1 LPPFENLI
9 NYSMKKILFIGIVTT
24 FCSFAMSQSSI
35 YIDPKLPV
43 GYRSTE
49 EAMITA
55 GLEKYQTPD
64 NIKLISEISENDQA
78 LRRIVGANFAGMWIE
93 YDKKSNANLVVAIA
107 GSDKLDTRGIGISRD
122 RVKVR
127 RVTFNMVQLK
137 ENLEIISSIFMRQP
151 SKTGE
156 FLVFSIAID
165 EINNRVVVRGRENNK
180 EKILDSIAAI
190 GVDMSA
196 IAFEGQEGPFFLW

>member
-1 LPPFENLI
+1 
-9 NYSMKKILFIGIVTT
+9 MKKILFIGIVTT

-35 YIDPKLPV
+35 YIDPELPV

-78 LRRIVGANFAGMWIE
+78 LKRIAGPNFAGMWME

-122 RVKVR
+122 RIKVR

-156 FLVFSIAID
+156 VLVFSIAID

-180 EKILDSIAAI
+180 EKILGSIAAI

-196 IAFEGQEGPFFLW
+196 IAFEGQEGPIFLW